1 VPRGATIAG
10 LASGPQQPEPSISMI
25 MKGFTREN
33 GVKVFVI
40 MKAGQ
45 VTRDCHSSR
54 VNAIIFLCRRN
65 AGSRLA
71 G

>member
-1 VPRGATIAG
+1 
-10 LASGPQQPEPSISMI
+10 MI
-25 MKGFTREN
+25 MKGFTPEN